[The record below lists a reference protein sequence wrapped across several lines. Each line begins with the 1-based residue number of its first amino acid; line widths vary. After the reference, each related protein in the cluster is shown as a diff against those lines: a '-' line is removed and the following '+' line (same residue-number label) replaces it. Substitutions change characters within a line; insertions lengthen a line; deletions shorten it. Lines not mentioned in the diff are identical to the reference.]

1 MHINNLRKYYF
12 INKFDAKNIDKQT
25 LNTGIIYRNYD
36 EEDSL
41 KTVIKL
47 KNYCK
52 KKGRKFFLS
61 NNVKLAI
68 NLNLDGAYIPSFN
81 KNSNHLSF
89 SKSKNF
95 LLLGSAHN
103 NKEIKIKEKQGVN
116 ILFLSSI
123 FKKNKNYLGL
133 NKFRL
138 LANLTNKEVIALGG
152 ITKENL
158 KKLNLVNCEGFAGI
172 SFFEKKTAPKKG
184 PLNNWNY
191 VILERKCNWNF
202 FKL

>member
-52 KKGRKFFLS
+52 KKGHKFFLS

-81 KNSNHLSF
+81 KSKNHLSY

-103 NKEIKIKEKQGVN
+103 NNEIKIKERQGVS
-116 ILFLSSI
+116 ILFLSSV

-138 LANLTNKEVIALGG
+138 LSNLTRKKIIALGG
-152 ITKENL
+152 ITKKNL
-158 KKLNLVNCEGFAGI
+158 KKLNLLNCDGYAGI
-172 SFFEKKTAPKKG
+172 SFFQKKTAPEKG
-184 PLNNWNY
+184 PLNN
-191 VILERKCNWNF
+191 
-202 FKL
+202 

>member
-1 MHINNLRKYYF
+1 MHIYNLRKYYF
-12 INKFDAKNIDKQT
+12 INKFDTKNINKQT
-25 LNTGIIYRNYD
+25 FNTGIIYRNYD
-36 EEDSL
+36 SEDSL

-52 KKGRKFFLS
+52 KKGYKFFLS
-61 NNVKLAI
+61 NNVKLSI

-81 KNSNHLSF
+81 KSINHLSY

-103 NKEIKIKEKQGVN
+103 NKEIKIKERQGVS

-133 NKFRL
+133 NKFQL
-138 LANLTNKEVIALGG
+138 LSKLTNKKVIALGG
-152 ITKENL
+152 VSVRNF
-158 KKLNLVNCEGFAGI
+158 KKLSLLKCEGFAGI
-172 SFFEKKTAPKKG
+172 SFFQKKTAS
-184 PLNNWNY
+184 
-191 VILERKCNWNF
+191 
-202 FKL
+202 